1 MSTSKTSNYSKAKK
15 GALGKGYNSL
25 LGLSDDDLNQSID
38 QRYPKGGKEPQAKTK
53 SMAHDS
59 ILQIDVQSIE
69 PNPHQPRK
77 IFNDDALKSLVASVK
92 KDGII
97 QPLIVTR
104 SDKAGKFTLI
114 AGERRWRAAR
124 LSGLKTVPAIVKE
137 LVPED
142 MLRIALIENI
152 QRADLNIIEEAEA
165 YSSLIRDFGLT
176 QEQCSVKVGKD
187 RSTVTNALR
196 LLSLPREIQDDLM
209 DKKLTMGHGRA
220 LLALEEKK
228 AILRARDMVVKKQL
242 SVRQT
247 ESLVKSYKKS
257 GSLDGA
263 SAAKKD
269 DPNLNYISESL
280 RSHLRTKVKIS
291 GNATKG
297 KIEISYF
304 NASELERIMNAM
316 GAKV

>member
-1 MSTSKTSNYSKAKK
+1 MSTSKSTHSQK
-15 GALGKGYNSL
+15 GRALGKGFNSL
-25 LGLSDDDLNQSID
+25 LGLNDDASDDSID
-38 QRYPKGGKEPQAKTK
+38 KRYPKSEKKEEVSPSKN
-53 SMAHDS
+53 SES
-59 ILQIDVQSIE
+59 ILQLDVNSIE

-92 KDGII
+92 EDGII
-97 QPLIVTR
+97 QPLVVTQ
-104 SDKAGKFTLI
+104 SDKPGKYTLI

-124 LSGLKTVPAIVKE
+124 LSNLPKVPVIIKE

-176 QEQCSVKVGKD
+176 QEQCSAKVGKD
-187 RSTVTNALR
+187 RTTITNALR
-196 LLSLPREIQDDLM
+196 LLSLPRELQDDLM

-220 LLALEEKK
+220 LLALEDKK
-228 AILRARDMVVKKQL
+228 AILRARDIVIKKQL

-247 ESLVKSYKKS
+247 ESLVKTYKKT
-257 GSLDGA
+257 GSLEKT
-263 SAAKKD
+263 SKESKE
-269 DPNLNYISESL
+269 DPNLNYLAESL
-280 RSHLRTKVKIS
+280 RSHLKTKVKIS
-291 GNATKG
+291 GNAAKG
-297 KIEISYF
+297 KIEVSYF
-304 NASELERIMNAM
+304 NATELERLMSAM